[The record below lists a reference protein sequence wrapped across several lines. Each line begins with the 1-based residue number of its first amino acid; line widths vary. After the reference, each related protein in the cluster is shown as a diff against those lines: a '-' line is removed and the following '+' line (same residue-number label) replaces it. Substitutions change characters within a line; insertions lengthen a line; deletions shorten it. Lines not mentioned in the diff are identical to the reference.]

1 MKIFIYLFLLEDDHE
16 LLEDDHETNWKQ
28 EESIRYNGKKLS
40 LEPM

>member
-1 MKIFIYLFLLEDDHE
+1 MKIFIYLF